1 LFAGVDTA
9 AMHLSAACQT
19 PTVGI
24 FGPSVDWQWA
34 PWKCPHRVCA
44 PLRQIHVVRGRA
56 ARIGVSLDAQ
66 RRIRFAQRFTYNKWS
81 GSTS

>member
-1 LFAGVDTA
+1 MVMLGGGADILGEAVVPGDGCGAWPQLAGLIGEASLFAGVDTA

-44 PLRQIHVVRGRA
+44 PPGAH
-56 ARIGVSLDAQ
+56 
-66 RRIRFAQRFTYNKWS
+66 
-81 GSTS
+81 